1 MEMRKE
7 PPPLWREWT
16 AEGIHYT
23 YEAARGKNG
32 GTKKHSEQGKPSNYA
47 RDDTFLNLT
56 FSRNRVL
63 DTVFMRK
70 RNARKKTEGSIN
82 IPALIKFPHFSLTLP
97 FSSGQYQSTLHSG

>member
-1 MEMRKE
+1 MRQPGAKMV
-7 PPPLWREWT
+7 
-16 AEGIHYT
+16 AQ
-23 YEAARGKNG
+23 KNIQPFLG
-32 GTKKHSEQGKPSNYA
+32 NSFWLQKEQGKPSNYA

-56 FSRNRVL
+56 FSRNRLL